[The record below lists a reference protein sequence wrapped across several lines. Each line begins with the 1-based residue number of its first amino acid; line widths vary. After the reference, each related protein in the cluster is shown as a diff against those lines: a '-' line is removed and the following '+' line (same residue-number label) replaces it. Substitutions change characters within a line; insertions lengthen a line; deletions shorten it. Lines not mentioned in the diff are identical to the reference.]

1 MRTERLTKKEA
12 KGSLAQQFLKDD
24 EARGFS
30 KRKYESVNSKL
41 RRMGD
46 KKKRLKINKEKHK
59 RANKFKSAGEGKK
72 KKK

>member
-12 KGSLAQQFLKDD
+12 KGSIAEQFLKDD

-30 KRKYESVNSKL
+30 KRKYEGINEKL

-46 KKKRLKINKEKHK
+46 KKKRMKVNRDKHK
-59 RANKFKSAGEGKK
+59 RANKFKGE
-72 KKK
+72 

>member
-59 RANKFKSAGEGKK
+59 RSNKFKSAGEGKK